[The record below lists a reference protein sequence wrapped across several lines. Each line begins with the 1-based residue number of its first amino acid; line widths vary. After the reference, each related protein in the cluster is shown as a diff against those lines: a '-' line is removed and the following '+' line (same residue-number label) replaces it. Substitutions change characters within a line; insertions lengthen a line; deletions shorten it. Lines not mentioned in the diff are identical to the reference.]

1 MGKNV
6 LIDPIECLL
15 RKIGKEIF
23 LRILYPEIK
32 KNRNITVEELA
43 SKYPK
48 YASFSI
54 NSQRTRLNN
63 ANKIFALNKLK
74 EAFQII
80 MDSERISQ
88 ESRNLAFRYYNQL

>member
-43 SKYPK
+43 NILSMLLFPLIPK
-48 YASFSI
+48 E
-54 NSQRTRLNN
+54 QG
-63 ANKIFALNKLK
+63 
-74 EAFQII
+74 
-80 MDSERISQ
+80 
-88 ESRNLAFRYYNQL
+88 